1 VSPAAR
7 FLRYELPALLWAAGI
22 FTLSSLS
29 RLPGPPLVD
38 GLDKV
43 GHFSAYLVL
52 GLLTAR
58 ALGARGLRSQSAALL
73 GLLLAT
79 LYGVSDEWHQHFV
92 PGRSVDALDLL
103 ADTLGACV
111 GVALWRSRQPAL
123 AEPRPEV
130 RH

>member
-7 FLRYELPALLWAAGI
+7 FLRCELPALLWAAGI

-29 RLPGPPLVD
+29 RPPGPPLVH

-43 GHFSAYLVL
+43 AHFTAYLVL

-58 ALGARGLRSQSAALL
+58 ALGARSQRPRTAALL
-73 GLLLAT
+73 GLLLAS

-103 ADTLGACV
+103 ADVLGACA
-111 GVALWRSRQPAL
+111 GALLWRSRQPAA
-123 AEPRPEV
+123 AELSQEV